1 MPDQQPTTC
10 ARAHR
15 NARAGEKTPM
25 SGTKKALIALLV
37 LALILVGSAAAVF
50 FSVRHSIDSQIRHVG
65 ITIEQPPSTPESS
78 AQSERKGE
86 DINFLIMGS
95 DSRQSGGDP
104 TDWQAGA
111 QRSDV
116 LMLVQITGDKKGV
129 NVMSIPRDSWV
140 DIPGHGQAKIN
151 AAFSYGGASLA
162 IQTVENLMGVHIDH
176 FMVTD
181 FTSFEKLTD
190 SLGGVEIA
198 TAEGVKTYSGEE
210 ALAFVRERYHLPRG
224 DFDRVQRQQA
234 WIRAIFQSVFSKSVL
249 TDPGKLSEMISI
261 ITQYSALDDS
271 LNFDSLLSLASG
283 MTGLQPGGV
292 KFFTAPFTGTGT
304 SDDGQSIVVLD
315 TDALAEL
322 SAAWNDDR
330 LADYLVTHQNLD
342 VLGSKPRA

>member
-1 MPDQQPTTC
+1 MTDKQTMTRSNTRD
-10 ARAHR
+10 AL
-15 NARAGEKTPM
+15 KSPM
-25 SGTKKALIALLV
+25 TGTKKALIGLLV

-65 ITIEQPPSTPESS
+65 FTIEKEPSAPKPAT
-78 AQSERKGE
+78 QSTTASD

-140 DIPGHGQAKIN
+140 DIPGYGQAKIN
-151 AAFSYGGASLA
+151 AAYSYGGAGLA

-176 FMVTD
+176 FMITD

-190 SLGGVEIA
+190 ALGGVTIA
-198 TAEGVKTYSGEE
+198 SSEGVKTYSGAE
-210 ALAFVRERYHLPRG
+210 ALAYVRERYSLPRG

-249 TDPGKLSEMISI
+249 TDPGKLAEMVSI
-261 ITQYSALDDS
+261 VAQYSALDDS
-271 LNFDSLLSLASG
+271 LDFDSLLSLASG
-283 MTGLQPGGV
+283 MSGLRSGGV
-292 KFFTAPFTGTGT
+292 KFFTAPFIGTDT
-304 SDDGQSIVVLD
+304 SADGQSIVVLD
-315 TDALAEL
+315 MEALRELSEAWNQDKLAE
-322 SAAWNDDR
+322 
-330 LADYLVTHQNLD
+330 YLVTHQNLD
-342 VLGSKPRA
+342 VLGSAPAA